1 MLYLDKETTCRE
13 KACSH
18 QFFAPIFSG
27 DKECSINWPESKVL
41 YSGDKMWQNVSE
53 DIEEQF
59 ISITSKS
66 EDKKIL
72 IVRE

>member
-27 DKECSINWPESKVL
+27 NKECSINWLESKAL
-41 YSGDKMWQNVSE
+41 YSSDEMWQNVSE
-53 DIEEQF
+53 NIDKQL

-66 EDKKIL
+66 EDTKIL
-72 IVRE
+72 MVRE